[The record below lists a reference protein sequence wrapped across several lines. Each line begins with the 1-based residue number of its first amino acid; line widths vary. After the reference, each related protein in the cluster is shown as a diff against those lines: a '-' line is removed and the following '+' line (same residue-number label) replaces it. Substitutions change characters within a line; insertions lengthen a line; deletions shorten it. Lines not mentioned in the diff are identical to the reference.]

1 MKQLD
6 DLQMYF
12 GRPFQVD
19 DHITV
24 KHPRIGAIIDYGEQR
39 YRRIIGALTTSP
51 SMMISVLYDMG
62 VDWEQ
67 ISDFELFAIHLRN
80 MLTDEDSAFIFDGLR
95 LNEYNA
101 TRNAKGELVL
111 RSVLTGHE
119 IGEQQY
125 FAIADYMRRIHG
137 IKHVVRK
144 AGNFI
149 TKRRMIEADREDRMS
164 EAAVKQESNSYLL
177 PIISALLNSPG
188 FKDNLEEI
196 WNRPYFYVTESL
208 KRITVMRNS
217 EALLNGVYC
226 GMADLSKVPKTE
238 FDWARDLSGDK

>member
-12 GRPFQVD
+12 GYSLHID
-19 DHITV
+19 DRITV

-51 SMMISVLYDMG
+51 SMMISVLDDMG
-62 VDWEQ
+62 VDWEK
-67 ISDFELFAIHLRN
+67 ISDFELFTGYLRN

-101 TRNAKGELVL
+101 VRNAKGELVL
-111 RSVLTGHE
+111 RSVVTGHE
-119 IGEQQY
+119 IGQEQY
-125 FAIADYMRRIHG
+125 CAIAEFMRRVHG
-137 IKHVVRK
+137 TKHVVRK

-149 TKRRMIEADREDRMS
+149 TKRRIIEADREDRMAD
-164 EAAVKQESNSYLL
+164 AANRKEETSYLL

-188 FKDNLEEI
+188 FKYNLEEI
-196 WNRPYFYVTESL
+196 RDLPYFTVTESL
-208 KRITVMRNS
+208 KRITAIRQAD
-217 EALLNGVYC
+217 ALLNGAYC
-226 GMADLSKVPKTE
+226 GMADLSKIPKVE
-238 FDWARDLSGDK
+238 FDWIRDLSSDG

>member
-12 GRPFQVD
+12 GHSLRID
-19 DHITV
+19 DRITV

-51 SMMISVLYDMG
+51 SMMISVLDDMG
-62 VDWEQ
+62 VDWET
-67 ISDFELFAIHLRN
+67 ISDFELFTGYLRN

-101 TRNAKGELVL
+101 VRNANGELLL
-111 RSVLTGHE
+111 RSVVTGHE
-119 IGEQQY
+119 IGQEQY
-125 FAIADYMRRIHG
+125 WAIAEFMRRVHG
-137 IKHVVRK
+137 TKHVVRK

-149 TKRRMIEADREDRMS
+149 TKRRIIEADREERMT
-164 EAAVKQESNSYLL
+164 EAANRKEETSYLL

-188 FKDNLEEI
+188 FKYNLEQI
-196 WNRPYFYVTESL
+196 RDLPYFTVTESL
-208 KRITVMRNS
+208 KRITAIRQAD
-217 EALLNGVYC
+217 ALLNGAYC
-226 GMADLSKVPKTE
+226 GMADLSKIPKME
-238 FDWARDLSGDK
+238 FDWIRDLSKDG